1 DQRYSDG
8 VFIPT
13 VISYGNQ
20 RSAMTEKIDST
31 VGYFL
36 GSQFPI
42 LRSQRL
48 EAAAMDVGVQSAQS
62 VIRFFSRD

>member
-1 DQRYSDG
+1 
-8 VFIPT
+8 
-13 VISYGNQ
+13 
-20 RSAMTEKIDST
+20 MTERIDST

-48 EAAAMDVGVQSAQS
+48 EAAAMDVAVQSAQS
-62 VIRFFSRD
+62 VIRFFLARLKNWFVRPL